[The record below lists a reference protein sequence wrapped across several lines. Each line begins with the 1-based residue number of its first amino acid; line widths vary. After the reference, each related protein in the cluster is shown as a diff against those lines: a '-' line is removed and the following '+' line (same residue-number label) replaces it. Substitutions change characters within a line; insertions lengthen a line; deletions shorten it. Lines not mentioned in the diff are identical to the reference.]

1 MNDLGRGVVVV
12 PGAEPPAGW
21 EGAPR
26 IRVDDETAAGALHEA
41 WSQRRP
47 VVVELGIDAG
57 ELKQPETD
65 ARPPYVLGPGFDCA
79 RERLHFLVWA
89 NTYDARSGEPVW
101 WHGVRAGRLG
111 AEVGGPAD
119 VILPDGTPAWCDGG
133 PRVNLDSAPH
143 GVVHRDS
150 IDAGYLTVAGERP
163 PAAALAQDQ
172 LAAVSHPG
180 GPARIIAPAGS
191 GKTRV
196 LTERLR
202 HLLADRN
209 HEPDLLTAVAYN
221 VKAADELRE
230 RTAGLRPTIRTLNSL
245 GLFICQMAGSVKVVE
260 ERECRNIV
268 QSLVK
273 IPRKA
278 NADPVAPYLEALSA
292 IRLGL
297 LDPEAAETR
306 FPDAAGIS
314 VAFDAYRAALAKR
327 GVVDFDEQIYRAV
340 ELLLTDPDIRAR
352 ARAGCR
358 TLLVDEFQDLTPAH
372 VLLIRLLAG
381 SAASVFGVGDDDQ
394 VIYGYAG
401 ADPGFLIDFARWFPG
416 AAAYDL
422 HVNYRCPPA
431 VVAGAQTLLGYNR
444 RRIPKTVSPAPGRAE
459 EAGALVTQ
467 PVAVDDLTRAARD
480 RVVAWLDHDV
490 EPTDIAVLARVNAV
504 LLPIQV
510 LLAQT
515 GIPCTRAVGTE
526 LLGRTGI
533 AAALAYLRIGTAPHD
548 IAREDVAATVR
559 RPSRKI
565 ARNVL
570 EIMGRRPRT
579 SIADLRSLGD
589 WLSGDDAERVHTYAT
604 DLELIAKAVNHPE
617 ATTAKVFDVI
627 RRGVGLDRAMTALDN
642 SRGSADRSA
651 HGDDLWALEQLA
663 ALHPDPA
670 GFEPWLRNALM
681 AHPDD
686 GRPCVHLSTVHKV
699 KGREWPNVIVFG
711 ASADLFPHRLAEDI
725 EEERRVF
732 HVALTRA
739 ARTVVVLSDADAPS
753 PFLAELGGTAAEPFR
768 LAGGAGA
775 PAGTGGRGPKD
786 PGARR
791 GSTVPAA
798 GESPLWDG
806 LREWRTGIARRDK
819 VPPYVVMSDAHLKG
833 IADRKPTTLAELA
846 RCAGIGPLK
855 LERYGEDILAVIEA
869 SG

>member
-1 MNDLGRGVVVV
+1 MKELGRGVVVNA
-12 PGAEPPAGW
+12 GAEPPAGW
-21 EGAPR
+21 EGVDR
-26 IRVDDETAAGALHEA
+26 IRVDDASAADPLHEA

-57 ELKQPETD
+57 ELKRPETD
-65 ARPPYVLGPGFDCA
+65 TRPPYELGPGFGFD

-111 AEVGGPAD
+111 AEIGGPAD
-119 VILPDGTPAWCDGG
+119 VLLPDGTPAWCDGG
-133 PRVNLDSAPH
+133 PRTALSGFAQA
-143 GVVHRDS
+143 VVHRDS
-150 IDAGYLTVAGERP
+150 IDAGRLTVARTAAP
-163 PAAALAQDQ
+163 SAALAPDQ
-172 LAAVSHPG
+172 LAAVAHAG

-221 VKAADELRE
+221 VKAAEELRE

-245 GLFICQMAGSVKVVE
+245 GLSICQMAGSVTVVE
-260 ERECRNIV
+260 EREARNIV

-297 LDPEAAETR
+297 LDPVAAETR
-306 FPDAAGIS
+306 FPDAAGVA
-314 VAFDAYRAALAKR
+314 VAFDAYRAALARR
-327 GVVDFDEQIYRAV
+327 GAVDFDEQIYRAV
-340 ELLLTDPDIRAR
+340 ELLLTDPDIRHR
-352 ARAGCR
+352 ARAACK

-381 SAASVFGVGDDDQ
+381 PAASVFGVGDDDQ

-416 AAAYDL
+416 AATYDL
-422 HVNYRCPPA
+422 TVNYRCPPA
-431 VVAGAQTLLGYNR
+431 VVQGAQTLLGYNR
-444 RRIPKTVSPAPGRAE
+444 RRIAKTVSPAPGRTE
-459 EAGALVTQ
+459 EAGALVVQ

-490 EPTDIAVLARVNAV
+490 EPTGIAVLARVNAV

-533 AAALAYLRIGTAPHD
+533 AAALAYLRIGVAPAD

-570 EIMGRRPRT
+570 EMMGRRPRT

-589 WLSGDDAERVHTYAT
+589 WLSGDDAERVHTYAN
-604 DLELIAKAVNHPE
+604 DLELVADAVNRPG
-617 ATTAKVFDVI
+617 ATTAGVLDLV
-627 RRGVGLDRAMTALDN
+627 RRRVGLDRAMNALDA

-663 ALHPDPA
+663 ALHPDPG
-670 GFEPWLRNALM
+670 GFEPWLRAALT

-686 GRPCVHLSTVHKV
+686 GRPAVHLSTVHKV

-711 ASADLFPHRLAEDI
+711 ASAELFPHRLAEDV

-732 HVALTRA
+732 HVAITRA
-739 ARTVVVLSDADAPS
+739 ARSVVVLGDEAAPS
-753 PFLAELGGTAAEPFR
+753 PFLAELEGTAERPAVRE
-768 LAGGAGA
+768 A
-775 PAGTGGRGPKD
+775 PAPKVR
-786 PGARR
+786 AR
-791 GSTVPAA
+791 TEVPAA
-798 GESPLWDG
+798 GESPTWDA
-806 LREWRTGIARRDK
+806 LKEWRTGIARRDK

-833 IADRKPTTLAELA
+833 IAERKPATLGELA
-846 RCAGIGPLK
+846 SCAGIGPLK
-855 LERYGEDILAVIEA
+855 LERYGEDILGVIEA

>member
-1 MNDLGRGVVVV
+1 MNALGRSVVVA
-12 PGAEPPAGW
+12 PGAEAPAGW
-21 EGAPR
+21 EDAPR
-26 IRVDDETAAGALHEA
+26 IRVEDDSAAGPLHEA

-47 VVVELGIDAG
+47 VVVELAIDAG
-57 ELKQPETD
+57 ELKRPETD
-65 ARPPYVLGPGFDCA
+65 ARPPYELGPGFEFT
-79 RERLHFLVWA
+79 RERVHFLVWA

-119 VILPDGTPAWCDGG
+119 VILPDGTPVWCDGG
-133 PRVNLDSAPH
+133 PRVNLDSAH
-143 GVVHRDS
+143 WEVVHRDS
-150 IDAGYLTVAGERP
+150 IDAGRLTVARDRP
-163 PAAALAQDQ
+163 PAATLAPDQ
-172 LAAVSHPG
+172 LAAVAHAG

-221 VKAADELRE
+221 VKAAEELRE

-245 GLFICQMAGSVKVVE
+245 GLSICQMAGPVKVVD

-327 GVVDFDEQIYRAV
+327 GAVDFDEQIYRAA

-381 SAASVFGVGDDDQ
+381 PAASVFGVGDDDQ

-401 ADPGFLIDFARWFPG
+401 ADPGFLIDFGKWFPG
-416 AAAYDL
+416 AATYDL
-422 HVNYRCPPA
+422 QVNYRCPPA

-444 RRIPKTVSPAPGRAE
+444 RRIPKTVSPAPGRAD
-459 EAGALVTQ
+459 EAGALITQ

-490 EPTDIAVLARVNAV
+490 EPEEVAVLARVNAV

-510 LLAQT
+510 LLAQS

-533 AAALAYLRIGTAPHD
+533 AAALAYLRIGVAPAD
-548 IAREDVAATVR
+548 ISREDVAATVR

-570 EIMGRRPRT
+570 EMMGRRPRT

-589 WLSGDDAERVHTYAT
+589 WLSGDDSERVHTYAT
-604 DLELIAKAVNHPE
+604 DLELVAKAVSHPA
-617 ATTAKVFDVI
+617 ATTAKVFDVV
-627 RRGVGLDRAMTALDN
+627 RRGVGLDRAMNALDN

-670 GFEPWLRNALM
+670 GFEPWLRNALT

-686 GRPCVHLSTVHKV
+686 GRACVHLSTVHKV

-711 ASADLFPHRLAEDI
+711 ASVDLFPHRLADDV

-739 ARTVVVLSDADAPS
+739 ARTVVVLGDAAAPS
-753 PFLAELGGTAAEPFR
+753 PFLAELAGTAEKPAVKEPP
-768 LAGGAGA
+768 A
-775 PAGTGGRGPKD
+775 PKVR
-786 PGARR
+786 AR
-791 GSTVPAA
+791 TETPAA
-798 GESPLWDG
+798 GESPLWDA
-806 LREWRTGIARRDK
+806 LKEWRTGIARRDK

-833 IADRKPTTLAELA
+833 IAERKPATLGELA
-846 RCAGIGPLK
+846 ACPGIGPLK
-855 LERYGEDILAVIEA
+855 LERYGEDILAVIEN